1 MLWPIVFESQCNDQ
15 RIDITSSFFKD
26 VILGDGQDINDE
38 LIMFEQ
44 HRSEY
49 INILRELRHKHP
61 NMPMTELEALAE
73 EEVMNRGPKSRAFY
87 RIQATR
93 KLTGG
98 GGNIIKQKLEKQS
111 KNGKYTTI
119 VSLILWHIYFRLIHY
134 IKLSISPEI

>member
-1 MLWPIVFESQCNDQ
+1 
-15 RIDITSSFFKD
+15 
-26 VILGDGQDINDE
+26 
-38 LIMFEQ
+38 MFEQ

-61 NMPMTELEALAE
+61 NMPMAELEELAE

-98 GGNIIKQKLEKQS
+98 GNIIKKKLALHKHGMSAVCVVLLLEFVQQWLTLF
-111 KNGKYTTI
+111 Y
-119 VSLILWHIYFRLIHY
+119 
-134 IKLSISPEI
+134 SITHCKTCSHKDSVGLLTLFLK

>member
-1 MLWPIVFESQCNDQ
+1 M
-15 RIDITSSFFKD
+15 
-26 VILGDGQDINDE
+26 ILGEGQDINEE

-49 INILRELRHKHP
+49 INILLELRHKHP
-61 NMPMTELEALAE
+61 NMPMAELEELAE

-98 GGNIIKQKLEKQS
+98 GNIIKKKLALHKHGMSAQQWVLS
-111 KNGKYTTI
+111 YCSSSCSNG
-119 VSLILWHIYFRLIHY
+119 SHYFTQ
-134 IKLSISPEI
+134 